1 MRQPILLAASLL
13 ACLAAPPVWAADPDF
28 LAAGPPPMPRAALAD
43 PGAEEPE
50 HARRPWELAVRGAA
64 ASPGCLGGALLG
76 CDDLGAG
83 GAWGASVVYRL
94 TPLVGLGA
102 EVTRASLRGE
112 GGGGVATALGARVRG
127 WFAERGAVDPW
138 VEVGWGGGALD
149 LDRGDAGS
157 GATRAL
163 TTGVGAGLDAWIG
176 RHAKLGAFV
185 AADAWVVRSTR
196 ACAQSACGAPV
207 GGEVVSMMRAGV
219 ALTVALGPE
228 M

>member
-13 ACLAAPPVWAADPDF
+13 VCLAAPPVWAADPDF

-83 GAWGASVVYRL
+83 GAWGTSVVYRL

-112 GGGGVATALGARVRG
+112 GGGGVATALGAQATPVPDSNYTFHESMVVMRDGTKLHTTFFVPRRQSRASIALPPAGWTCVSKSAPVPQTTTGPFDESRMVPAAAVRG
-127 WFAERGAVDPW
+127 A
-138 VEVGWGGGALD
+138 
-149 LDRGDAGS
+149 S
-157 GATRAL
+157 
-163 TTGVGAGLDAWIG
+163 TGV
-176 RHAKLGAFV
+176 
-185 AADAWVVRSTR
+185 AA
-196 ACAQSACGAPV
+196 
-207 GGEVVSMMRAGV
+207 MMRME
-219 ALTVALGPE
+219 ALPAVVLVPGQGS
-228 M
+228 